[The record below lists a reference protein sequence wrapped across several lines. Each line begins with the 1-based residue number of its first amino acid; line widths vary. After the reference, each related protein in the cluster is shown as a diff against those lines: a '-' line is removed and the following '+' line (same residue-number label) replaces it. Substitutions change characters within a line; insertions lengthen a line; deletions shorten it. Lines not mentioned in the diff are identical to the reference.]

1 MKILILILTA
11 LCFSAYCQDT
21 IRSQKLDSLIWIKIN
36 TYRTSISEKP
46 FTSFETTTMRKY
58 SKKITE
64 RNSFVKIGF
73 HSDSVGITCNGECLF
88 QLVATGNSPSVKK
101 MLDDVLSGNFE
112 YLAQQ
117 AVQNW
122 INSSS
127 HEAILSY
134 STWTVST
141 VTSKAVVSKDKTSMR
156 FDCSY
161 HCRSADSKVTNKKG
175 GATYK

>member
-1 MKILILILTA
+1 MKILILILTV
-11 LCFSAYCQDT
+11 LSFSAYSQDT

-36 TYRTSISEKP
+36 AYRSSLGEKP
-46 FTSFETTTMRKY
+46 FSSFETSTMRKY

-64 RNSFVKIGF
+64 RNSLVKIGF
-73 HSDSVGITCNGECLF
+73 HSDSVGIICNGECLF
-88 QLVATGNSPSVKK
+88 QLVAKGNSAGVKK
-101 MLDDVLSGNFE
+101 MLDDALSGNFE

-134 STWTVST
+134 PTWTVST
-141 VTSKAVVSKDKTSMR
+141 VTSIAVVSKDKTSMR

-161 HCRSADSKVTNKKG
+161 HCRFAESIPTKKKG
-175 GATYK
+175 KLID